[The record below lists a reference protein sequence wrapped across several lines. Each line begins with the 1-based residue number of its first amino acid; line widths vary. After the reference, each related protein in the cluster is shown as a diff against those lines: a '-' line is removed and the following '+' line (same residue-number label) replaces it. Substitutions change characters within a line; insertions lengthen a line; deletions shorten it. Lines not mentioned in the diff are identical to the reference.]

1 MFFSVRI
8 EILKAIATKV
18 QTSDLSGFCVAN
30 VAKPYLSVG
39 PAKGRRNTFKF
50 VDAIESYCELL
61 TGRDLVQAYERA
73 GSRFTGSLMKTFL
86 VLNEKQLAAVL
97 ESLRDSNNNPARDAK
112 ESLENGASKKG

>member
-1 MFFSVRI
+1 
-8 EILKAIATKV
+8 
-18 QTSDLSGFCVAN
+18 

-61 TGRDLVQAYERA
+61 TGRDLVRAYERA

-86 VLNEKQLAAVL
+86 VLNEKHSAAVL
-97 ESLRDSNNNPARDAK
+97 ESLRDANNNSGK
-112 ESLENGASKKG
+112 ESGKSG